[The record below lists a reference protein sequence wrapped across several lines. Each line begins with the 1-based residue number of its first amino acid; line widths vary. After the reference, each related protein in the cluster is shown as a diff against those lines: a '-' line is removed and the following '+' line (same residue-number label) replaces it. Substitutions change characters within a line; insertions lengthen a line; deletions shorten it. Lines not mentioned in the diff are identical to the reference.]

1 MCKKTLNNKGVA
13 LVTVV
18 LFFLVLVILLG
29 GVMFSS
35 ISNQGNAIRSKE
47 HTSAYYV
54 AESGMNITLEKLK
67 YFLTVQNDY
76 SSIDIGDY
84 LEMMEDLN
92 NFLLNE
98 LHTSSGTLMSGKY
111 NIYVE
116 QDLLDSELYFIKSIG
131 EVNNVERTLM
141 TTFDIDRI
149 EEELM
154 KAVVA
159 KNSIINSNPGGNPTG
174 FIIGEVASLM
184 ENDDAEVFLAGCG
197 IGTVYIPENE
207 VATVNESCTN
217 IEIIDEDKIPVFDE
231 TAINEA
237 LENYTYVSDS
247 NLVEVD
253 VVNNEYTF
261 D

>member
-111 NIYVE
+111 NI
-116 QDLLDSELYFIKSIG
+116 
-131 EVNNVERTLM
+131 R
-141 TTFDIDRI
+141 
-149 EEELM
+149 
-154 KAVVA
+154 
-159 KNSIINSNPGGNPTG
+159 
-174 FIIGEVASLM
+174 
-184 ENDDAEVFLAGCG
+184 
-197 IGTVYIPENE
+197 
-207 VATVNESCTN
+207 
-217 IEIIDEDKIPVFDE
+217 
-231 TAINEA
+231 
-237 LENYTYVSDS
+237 
-247 NLVEVD
+247 
-253 VVNNEYTF
+253 
-261 D
+261 